1 MARVDIV
8 IPEPTPVYT
17 QDNQRQVAQ
26 SLQTLKDKL
35 NTSYQQELKNEQD
48 AFNYFYHDHTLQK
61 SRIQTNRHKC
71 RQQHLHVLLM

>member
-17 QDNQRQVAQ
+17 EDNQRQINQ

-35 NTSYQQELKNEQD
+35 NTSYQQELKNELERF
-48 AFNYFYHDHTLQK
+48 AWFNG
-61 SRIQTNRHKC
+61 
-71 RQQHLHVLLM
+71 

>member
-17 QDNQRQVAQ
+17 QENQRQVAQ
-26 SLQTLKDKL
+26 SLRTMQDKL

-48 AFNYFYHDHTLQK
+48 SFYWFM
-61 SRIQTNRHKC
+61 S
-71 RQQHLHVLLM
+71 

>member
-8 IPEPTPVYT
+8 IPEPTPQYT
-17 QDNQRQVAQ
+17 QENQRQVAQ

-48 AFNYFYHDHTLQK
+48 TFNYFL
-61 SRIQTNRHKC
+61 S
-71 RQQHLHVLLM
+71 

>member
-17 QDNQRQVAQ
+17 EDNQRQVAQ

-35 NTSYQQELKNEQD
+35 NTSYQSELKNEQD
-48 AFNYFYHDHTLQK
+48 TFNYFL
-61 SRIQTNRHKC
+61 S
-71 RQQHLHVLLM
+71 